1 MTGFPLTLDDA
12 TPLAPLVVTGVQPS
26 DAAPEWIRWLADIGF
41 VPGEQVMLM
50 RRGLLGGDPL
60 VVRIGVST
68 FALRRAEA
76 SCVHVALQGAA

>member
-1 MTGFPLTLDDA
+1 MTGSSLTLDDA
-12 TPLAPLVVTGVQPS
+12 TPLAPMVVTGVQQS
-26 DAAPEWIRWLADIGF
+26 DAAPEWFRWLTDIGF
-41 VPGEQVMLM
+41 VPGEPVMLL

-76 SCVHVALQGAA
+76 SCVRVAAA